1 MAAPQSEAEIK
12 GYISRTLGAPTVA
25 VELTDDQY
33 DDAITEAKFW
43 FMGLIGQMKNK
54 VLTIQPDGGAFD
66 VADDCLSV
74 VDCYF
79 DIQRAGLFDQFS
91 WAGVELSPM
100 SFSGSYNNGYGTLG
114 GGGGYSN
121 IVQSMQYLEQAR
133 RILSAD
139 RDWEWDYQ
147 DRKLRIYPT
156 SGDIGTTVFVVY
168 MVDEMDLGKV
178 RPYEY
183 RLIRKY
189 ALAEA
194 MTALG
199 NVRSKY
205 ADGPSATGSITL
217 NGQDLLANADMIRD
231 TVRDQILALRPPANF
246 FTG

>member
-1 MAAPQSEAEIK
+1 MGAPQSETEIK

-33 DDAITEAKFW
+33 DDAIYEAKMW
-43 FMGLIGQMKNK
+43 FMGLIGQMKN
-54 VLTIQPDGGAFD
+54 LILPITPDGGAFD
-66 VADDCLSV
+66 VAPDCLSV
-74 VDCYF
+74 VECHF

-91 WAGVELSPM
+91 WAGVELNPLGFGM
-100 SFSGSYNNGYGTLG
+100 YGSYNGYGTV
-114 GGGGYSN
+114 GGGYSD

-139 RDWEWDYQ
+139 RDWEWDWEAK
-147 DRKLRIYPT
+147 KLRIYPT
-156 SGDIGTTVFVVY
+156 SGDIGNNVFVVY
-168 MVDEMDLGKV
+168 MVDEMDLAKV

-199 NVRSKY
+199 NVRTKY
-205 ADGPSATGSITL
+205 ADGPSATGTITL
-217 NGQDLLANADMIRD
+217 NGQDLLANADVIRD

>member
-1 MAAPQSEAEIK
+1 MAAPQSETEIK
-12 GYISRTLGAPTVA
+12 GFISRTLGAPTVA

-33 DDAITEAKFW
+33 DDAISEAKFW

-54 VLTIQPDGGAFD
+54 VLTVQPDGGAFD

-74 VDCYF
+74 VECYF

-91 WAGVELSPM
+91 WAGVELNPLGFGM
-100 SFSGSYNNGYGTLG
+100 YGAYGSYGTI
-114 GGGGYSN
+114 GGGYSD

-147 DRKLRIYPT
+147 AKKLRIYPT
-156 SGDIGTTVFVVY
+156 SGDIGTNVFVVY
-168 MVDEMDLGKV
+168 MVDEMDLSKV

-194 MTALG
+194 MTTLG

-217 NGQDLLANADMIRD
+217 NGSDLIANADMIRD
-231 TVRDQILALRPPANF
+231 TVREQILALRPPANF

>member
-1 MAAPQSEAEIK
+1 MAAPQSAAEIK
-12 GYISRTLGAPTVA
+12 GFISRNLGAPTVA

-33 DDAITEAKFW
+33 DDAISEAKLW

-66 VADDCLSV
+66 VAEDCLSV
-74 VDCYF
+74 VECHF
-79 DIQRAGLFDQFS
+79 DIHRAGLFDQFS
-91 WAGVELSPM
+91 WAGVELNPLG
-100 SFSGSYNNGYGTLG
+100 FGSYGAYGGVG
-114 GGGGYSN
+114 GVGGGYSD

-139 RDWEWDYQ
+139 RDWEWDWQ
-147 DRKLRIYPT
+147 AKKLRIYPT
-156 SGDIGTTVFVVY
+156 SGDIGTNVFVVY
-168 MVDEMDLGKV
+168 LVDEMDLGKV

-183 RLIRKY
+183 RLLRKY

-194 MTALG
+194 MTILG

-205 ADGPSATGSITL
+205 SDGPSASGTITL
-217 NGQDLLANADMIRD
+217 NGTDLLANADMIRD